1 MNKKLIKLSF
11 AFVTVISLLSITL
24 SANNNALIEMGNKSV
39 SENDRFTQAKLELS
53 GEGLLSLV
61 DAQLLEKDYG
71 YDTNKDVKNEVD
83 KEIANLEKNN
93 PRVLDNY
100 PGVESIKDLLI
111 KYGSVLDIQRNIY
124 AKDTYIKKFV
134 TTKSLRNLYDNKAGE
149 VTSYFI
155 IRIDE
160 ADFEDIE
167 TYTNAII
174 DVEQQLAK
182 ANSENVLTIF
192 EELKKTYPGNDND
205 PNGERT
211 GVARE
216 EVDQQML
223 KILDGFKYLEFNK
236 KALNDDISSYF
247 ILKMDDGKRLS
258 FEESK
263 DRLTQ
268 LQFDKAIEENQYL
281 QMYLLNILRENNDIK
296 FKSKSDQKIYDL
308 TIKEIIRGYNAA
320 KDGGN

>member
-155 IRIDE
+155 IRINE

-216 EVDQQML
+216 EVDQEML

>member
-155 IRIDE
+155 IRINE